1 MTTMTNASAPSKEYV
16 FDNAWQHAGERL
28 ALLQAAFDPGTIHH
42 LSHLDVRLGWNC
54 LEVAAGAGSI
64 AEWLCRRVGPSGR
77 VVATDIDTRF
87 LETLHFPQLEVRQ
100 SDIAVAPLEGGA
112 FDLVHARM
120 LLEFIPERDDALRHM
135 VAALKPG
142 GWLLVEEMDY
152 VNWVPGSRQLSRSG
166 PIWERFLTAYRLTLE
181 GRDADLELG
190 RFLCELV
197 EQQGLIAVQAE
208 GRAVVARGRSA
219 AARLVQ
225 LSLSQTGEAL
235 VATGAINEDE
245 LTALLSWFEDQNFTC
260 VLPLLIAVWGQKPLQ

>member
-1 MTTMTNASAPSKEYV
+1 MRVEP
-16 FDNAWQHAGERL
+16 
-28 ALLQAAFDPGTIHH
+28 
-42 LSHLDVRLGWNC
+42 GWNC

-100 SDIAVAPLEGGA
+100 SDIAAAPLEGGA

-152 VNWVPGSRQLSRSG
+152 ANWVPGSRQLSRSEL
-166 PIWERFLTAYRLTLE
+166 IWERFLKAYRLTLE
-181 GRDADLELG
+181 GRGADLELG

-208 GRAVVARGRSA
+208 GRAVVARGGSA

-245 LTALLSWFEDQNFTC
+245 LIALLSWFEDQNFTC
-260 VLPLLIAVWGQKPLQ
+260 VLPLLIAVWGQKRTQSPVLDRSNK